1 MNESSGFFQDLREHG
16 SIRAFNRFLTTP
28 GYILGVLFLVMLA
41 NDAAVELQVY
51 TALLC
56 IGCYICLFADD
67 LLPLMPILTG
77 CYISV
82 SAQNNPGLNA
92 QSVFT
97 TQGVYIWALLVPFVA
112 CLLFRLCTDKVF
124 GGKAFLTKKRRL
136 LPGMVI
142 LGIAYVLGGLFS
154 VAYPGLW
161 KKSVLFGLLQ
171 FAAVFLPYYLFSGA
185 VDWKKAPKD
194 YFAWIGFLTGL
205 MLLLQLLRV
214 YFHRDVIVDGVIM
227 RDRIYTG
234 WGMHNNIGCY
244 LAMMIP
250 FAFYLASRYNKGW
263 LGSVV
268 GSAFLLGVFFTCSR
282 GSILVG
288 SAVYLLCIIL
298 LMLSAKN
305 KKANKVTIIIFL
317 SVLVLTVAVFHKQI
331 YLLFRSVL
339 DRGFDPNNRNFIYE
353 AGWKQFLRYPMFGG
367 GFYPVDF
374 VPYDFSVVDS
384 FSAFLPPRWHNTV
397 IQLIACTGAVGLC
410 AYGFHR
416 YETVRMFLRD
426 RTREKAFIACSV
438 AVLLGTSLLDC
449 HFFNIGPTLF
459 YSVGLAFAEF
469 CVKPNE
475 KDPIH

>member
-1 MNESSGFFQDLREHG
+1 MNESSGLLQDLREHE

-56 IGCYICLFADD
+56 VGCYVCLFADD
-67 LLPLMPILTG
+67 LLPLMPVFTG

-82 SAQNNPGLNA
+82 SARNNPGLYA
-92 QSVFT
+92 DSVFT
-97 TQGVYIWALLVPFVA
+97 AYGWYIAAILVPFGF
-112 CLLFRLCTDKVF
+112 CLAYRLCTDKVI
-124 GGKAFLTKKRRL
+124 GGKAFLRKKRRL

-154 VAYPGLW
+154 TAYPNLW

-171 FAAVFLPYYLFSGA
+171 FAAVFAPYYLFSGA

-194 YFAWIGFLTGL
+194 YFAWLGFLTGL
-205 MLLLQLLRV
+205 MLLLQILRV
-214 YFHRDVIVDGVIM
+214 YFHRDVIVDGVII
-227 RDRIYTG
+227 RERIYTG
-234 WGMHNNIGCY
+234 WGMYNNIGGY

-250 FAFYLASRYNKGW
+250 FAFYLASRYHKGW
-263 LGSVV
+263 IGTVV

-282 GSILVG
+282 GSILMG
-288 SAVYLLCIIL
+288 SAAYLLCILL

-305 KKANKVTIIIFL
+305 KKANKVTLVIFL
-317 SVLVLTVAVFHKQI
+317 SVLAVTVAVFHKQL

-339 DRGFDPNNRNFIYE
+339 DRGFDPNNRNVIYE
-353 AGWKQFLRYPMFGG
+353 AGWKQFLQYPVFGG
-367 GFYPVDF
+367 SFYPVDF

-397 IQLIACTGAVGLC
+397 IQLIACTGGVGLC
-410 AYGFHR
+410 AYGYHR
-416 YETVRMFLRD
+416 YQTVRVFLRD
-426 RTREKAFIACSV
+426 RTREKAFIACSIG
-438 AVLLGTSLLDC
+438 VLLGCSLLDC

-459 YSVGLAFAEF
+459 YSTGLAFAEC
-469 CVKPNE
+469 CVRRKE
-475 KDPIH
+475 E